1 VCALRGHEFGCDED
15 ESMECSRCGALNV
28 ELDRAMRESM
38 EDAMRS
44 YYPGI
49 TEVNAKEREMG
60 RPLSK
65 AEHFAAVEEHYNGG
79 AA

>member
-1 VCALRGHEFGCDED
+1 
-15 ESMECSRCGALNV
+15 
-28 ELDRAMRESM
+28 MRESM